1 MAKIIIL
8 LSLKLVVFL
17 TMFPLCANAATY
29 NVLDF
34 GAKPN
39 NGTDSTKPFLQVW
52 SLACRSVAPATMWI
66 PRGTYLVNTIAF
78 GGPCKSA
85 RVTVQI
91 DGKIQAPPRNYW
103 DIGNYGN
110 WVLFQGIDGL
120 TINGG
125 ILDARGSQLWDC
137 KRSGANCPQG
147 ATSLTFN
154 SIKNGRVSG
163 IVSVDSQ
170 RAHIAINGCNNMK
183 VKKVILIAPDQSPN
197 TDGIDIQSSTGVT
210 IIDSSIRTGDD
221 CIAIGPGTKNV
232 LVQRVACGPGH
243 GISIGS
249 LARNP
254 NEAGVEGITVK
265 DVTFT
270 GSDNGLRIKT
280 WPKPSDGFVK
290 NVLYQNII
298 MNNVRNPIIIDQI
311 YCPGTKGCSD
321 QNSGVKISGVTYL
334 NISGTSATPIAIR
347 FHCSATT
354 PCNRIKLHNVNLT
367 YSKQPAKTFCFSAL
381 GTSSVGQL
389 GASLSVGLG
398 TSLLSVGRPSPGSC
412 F

>member
-1 MAKIIIL
+1 MAKTIIL
-8 LSLKLVVFL
+8 FSLKLVFFL
-17 TMFPLCANAATY
+17 TIFPLCANAATY
-29 NVLDF
+29 NVLNF

-39 NGTDSTKPFLQVW
+39 NGTDSTKPFLQAW

-78 GGPCKSA
+78 SGPCKSA

-154 SIKNGRVSG
+154 SIKNGIVSG
-163 IVSVDSQ
+163 ILSVDSQ
-170 RAHIAINGCNNMK
+170 RAHMAINGCNNMK
-183 VKKVILIAPDQSPN
+183 VRKVILIAPDQSPN

-243 GISIGS
+243 GIRYVQI
-249 LARNP
+249 RTKQ
-254 NEAGVEGITVK
+254 GVEGITVK

-280 WPKPSDGFVK
+280 W
-290 NVLYQNII
+290 
-298 MNNVRNPIIIDQI
+298 RN
-311 YCPGTKGCSD
+311 

-354 PCNRIKLHNVNLT
+354 PCNGIKLHNVNLT

-389 GASLSVGLG
+389 GASLSVVQLG
-398 TSLLSVGRPSPGSC
+398 TSLLSVGRPSLGSC

>member
-1 MAKIIIL
+1 
-8 LSLKLVVFL
+8 
-17 TMFPLCANAATY
+17 
-29 NVLDF
+29 
-34 GAKPN
+34 
-39 NGTDSTKPFLQVW
+39 
-52 SLACRSVAPATMWI
+52 MWI

-78 GGPCKSA
+78 SGPCKSA

-120 TINGG
+120 TINCG

-147 ATSLTFN
+147 VTSLTFN
-154 SIKNGRVSG
+154 SIKNGIVSG

-170 RAHIAINGCNNMK
+170 RAHMAINGCNNMK
-183 VKKVILIAPDQSPN
+183 VRKVILIAPDQSPN

-221 CIAIGPGTKNV
+221 CIAIGPGTKNL

-290 NVLYQNII
+290 NVLYENII

-321 QNSGVKISGVTYL
+321 QNSGVKITGVTYL

-354 PCNRIKLHNVNLT
+354 PCSGIKLHNVNLT
-367 YSKQPAKTFCFSAL
+367 YSKQPAKAFCFSTL

-389 GASLSVGLG
+389 GASLSVGQLG
-398 TSLLSVGRPSPGSC
+398 TSLSVGRPSPGSC